1 MKKRTKKLLLFGYAQ
16 DQARTR
22 KVTRAQEQKFFAS
35 FFQKRSLLFL
45 FVCSGAHAQDIG
57 ISCAWARATL
67 PHQNISAAYLTLNS
81 AAGDTLTSVDA
92 AEAGMVMLHQ
102 SKEKNGMS
110 AMSDLDSL
118 ALPAGTKVVLAP
130 GGTHLMLMDMKA
142 PLRAGDT
149 LHLSLHFTKA
159 PVLAVNVPVLAVRA
173 AGPCR

>member
-1 MKKRTKKLLLFGYAQ
+1 VRSAPAK
-16 DQARTR
+16 
-22 KVTRAQEQKFFAS
+22 EFFAS
-35 FFQKRSLLFL
+35 FFQKRSLSFFLFL
-45 FVCSGAHAQDIG
+45 CPPAHAQQVAVT
-57 ISCAWARATL
+57 CAWARATL
-67 PHQNISAAYLTLNS
+67 PHQDSSAAYLTLTS
-81 AAGDTLTSVDA
+81 KASDTLTSVDA

-102 SKEKNGMS
+102 TMEKNGTS
-110 AMSDLDSL
+110 EMSDLDSVS
-118 ALPAGTKVVLAP
+118 LPPGKPVVLAP